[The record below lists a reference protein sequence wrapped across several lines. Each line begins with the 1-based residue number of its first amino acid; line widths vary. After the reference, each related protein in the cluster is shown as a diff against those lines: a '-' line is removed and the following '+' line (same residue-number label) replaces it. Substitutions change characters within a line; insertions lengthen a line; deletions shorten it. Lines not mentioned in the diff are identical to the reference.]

1 MTAYLK
7 KEPTVI
13 VVGETEFHEAKE
25 GRGSR
30 TFIFTVI
37 ITSGFIESDIIKVKV
52 WALTSEQALGTIEI
66 AIEPDEADGLGI
78 AAVTKVIGLKGFVR
92 NEGKVTISPSLSL

>member
-1 MTAYLK
+1 MTAYLTK
-7 KEPTVI
+7 DPTVI
-13 VVGETEFHEAKE
+13 VLGAEFHVAKE

-37 ITSGFIESDIIKVKV
+37 ITSGFIESDILKVKE
-52 WALTSEQALGTIEI
+52 WALTSEQALGAIEI
-66 AIEPDEADGLGI
+66 EIDPDEADGLGI

-92 NEGKVTISPSLSL
+92 NEGKVTISPSPSL